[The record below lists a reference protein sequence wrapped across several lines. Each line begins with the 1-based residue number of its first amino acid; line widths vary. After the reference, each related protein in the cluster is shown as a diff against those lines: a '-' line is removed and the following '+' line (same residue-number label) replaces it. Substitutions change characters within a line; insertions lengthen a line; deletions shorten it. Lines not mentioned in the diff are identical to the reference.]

1 MGQVVNV
8 DSVSQRFTMGRPR
21 TLRDWVTGGHK
32 HTREFWALDDVSL
45 EVKRGSSLGLVG
57 PNGSGKTSLLSII
70 AGIITPTKGVVRT
83 EGRVSAL
90 LELGAGFHPEL
101 TGRENIYLSGAILGM
116 SRAEVNR
123 RLDSIVEFS
132 GIESFIDSPVKTY
145 SSGMHVRLGFAV
157 ASSFDPDILIVDE
170 VLAVGDEAFQLRCL
184 ARVRQIQEDG
194 CSIILVTH
202 SMDVAVAFTDE
213 AILLDHG
220 RVIDTGAT
228 VGIAEKYHELMRG
241 PSQPS
246 SDEATAVGPIRV
258 TETQFRVGDTEN
270 PRRLRS
276 GDTLDVLVGL
286 NSSELVQT
294 WALTVKI
301 TTSAGQL
308 LFATNTDRWDARL
321 GPIDGVR
328 EVRVTLPNLPLAG
341 GSYQATVEVSE
352 GERSPVWHASEAFQ
366 FVVPI
371 DHRYLGP
378 VRVMARI
385 DGGLSVTHTYLS
397 P

>member
-1 MGQVVNV
+1 MGHVVNV
-8 DSVSQRFTMGRPR
+8 DSVSQRFTIGRPR
-21 TLRDWVTGGHK
+21 TLRDWVTGGKK
-32 HTREFWALDDVSL
+32 HTRAFWALTDVSL
-45 EVKRGSSLGLVG
+45 ELKRGSSLGLVG

-123 RLDSIVEFS
+123 RLDGIVEFS

-157 ASSFDPDILIVDE
+157 ASSFEPDILIVDE

-194 CSIILVTH
+194 CSVILVTH
-202 SMDVAVAFTDE
+202 SMDAAVAFTDE

-220 RVIDTGAT
+220 RVIDAGAT
-228 VGIAEKYHELMRG
+228 VGVAEKYHELMRG
-241 PSQPS
+241 PREPGP
-246 SDEATAVGPIRV
+246 DAVTGGGPIRI

-270 PRRLRS
+270 PRRLRT

-286 NSSELVQT
+286 QSRELVPT

-301 TTSAGQL
+301 MTSAGHL

-321 GPIDGVR
+321 APIDGSR
-328 EVRVTLPNLPLAG
+328 QVRVTLPNLPLAG
-341 GSYQATVEVSE
+341 GSYQAIVEVSE
-352 GERSPVWHASEAFQ
+352 GERGPSWHTSKPFQ
-366 FVVPI
+366 FIVPI

-385 DGGLSVTHTYLS
+385 DDDVQALRTIPSL
-397 P
+397 